1 MSISTGSWRCSPR
14 RIRLY
19 ILNAKKRRWNA
30 ELFGNAEKIGVT
42 GVDEIQ
48 NFLIVQK
55 QVGSEEICFTFQ
67 PTGGLIDIEILHS
80 LTAEVV

>member
-1 MSISTGSWRCSPR
+1 MNNHGRD
-14 RIRLY
+14 
-19 ILNAKKRRWNA
+19 K
-30 ELFGNAEKIGVT
+30 
-42 GVDEIQ
+42 IQ

-67 PTGGLIDIEILHS
+67 PTGGLIDVEILHG

>member
-1 MSISTGSWRCSPR
+1 MLTTANQAVHLKSKEWSRNT
-14 RIRLY
+14 
-19 ILNAKKRRWNA
+19 K
-30 ELFGNAEKIGVT
+30 LFGNAEKIGIA

-67 PTGGLIDIEILHS
+67 PTGGLIDVEILHG
-80 LTAEVV
+80 LTAEVM